1 MVWRLGK
8 FCRDDIPRGPMD
20 FSRIPLLNMLTK
32 KMGWLSQRQ
41 VVLSQNV
48 ANGDTPGYQAKDL
61 QPFDFKKELAGTTGR
76 LATKRTDTGHIQ
88 IAGGDSRRAQV
99 AADKYEASPQG
110 NTVVL
115 EEEMLK
121 ISDTQLDH
129 STIIN
134 LYRKQM
140 GMLKTAIGGRG

>member
-1 MVWRLGK
+1 
-8 FCRDDIPRGPMD
+8 MD

-61 QPFDFKKELAGTTGR
+61 QPFDFKRELAGAGLR
-76 LATKRTDTGHIQ
+76 LQAKRTDAAHLATG
-88 IAGGDSRRAQV
+88 GGDGGSRRANA
-99 AADKYEASPQG
+99 AADKYETTPQG

-121 ISDTQLDH
+121 ISDTQMDH
-129 STIIN
+129 SMIAN

-140 GMLKTAIGGRG
+140 GMLKMAIGGRG

>member
-1 MVWRLGK
+1 MVSLPGK
-8 FCRDDIPRGPMD
+8 FCRDHTRQRMD
-20 FSRIPLLNMLTK
+20 FTRIPLLTLLTK
-32 KMGWLSQRQ
+32 KMGWLQQRQ
-41 VVLSQNV
+41 AVLSQNV

-61 QPFDFKKELAGTTGR
+61 QAFSFQKELAGASSR
-76 LATKRTDTGHIQ
+76 MAAKRTDASHLGGSG
-88 IAGGDSRRAQV
+88 AGSRRAEV

-129 STIIN
+129 SMIAN
-134 LYRKQM
+134 LYRKQI
-140 GMLKTAIGGRG
+140 GMLKMALGGRS

>member
-1 MVWRLGK
+1 
-8 FCRDDIPRGPMD
+8 MD

-61 QPFDFKKELAGTTGR
+61 QPFDFKKELAGAGLR
-76 LATKRTDTGHIQ
+76 LQAKRTDAAHL
-88 IAGGDSRRAQV
+88 ASGGSDGGNRRALA

-121 ISDTQLDH
+121 ISDTQMDH
-129 STIIN
+129 SMIAN

-140 GMLKTAIGGRG
+140 GMLKMAIGGRG

>member
-1 MVWRLGK
+1 
-8 FCRDDIPRGPMD
+8 MD

-48 ANGDTPGYQAKDL
+48 AKGDTPGYQAKDL
-61 QPFDFKKELAGTTGR
+61 QPFDFTRELAGAGLR
-76 LATKRTDTGHIQ
+76 LQAKRTDAAHLAT
-88 IAGGDSRRAQV
+88 GGDGGSRRAAA
-99 AADKYEASPQG
+99 AADKYETTPQG

-121 ISDTQLDH
+121 ISE
-129 STIIN
+129 
-134 LYRKQM
+134 
-140 GMLKTAIGGRG
+140 A

>member
-1 MVWRLGK
+1 
-8 FCRDDIPRGPMD
+8 MD

-61 QPFDFKKELAGTTGR
+61 QPFDFKKELAGAGLR
-76 LATKRTDTGHIQ
+76 LQAKRTDAAHLA
-88 IAGGDSRRAQV
+88 AGGGDGGGRRAKA

-121 ISDTQLDH
+121 ISDTQMDH
-129 STIIN
+129 SMITN

-140 GMLKTAIGGRG
+140 GMLKMAIGGRG